1 MRAPIHP
8 FPRPKTIMLNR
19 PLTYVLAAASLALAG
34 TASAETKIG
43 TIRAQE
49 VVRESPYYKAAETKM
64 RGEFD
69 KRQKELEATGK
80 SLSEDIKKFQRD
92 ADIMS
97 PDERAKKQKDL
108 QGRQVD
114 FEYAQQKFKEDA
126 TNRDRELTQDLMSKI
141 KEAIQAVAKD
151 KGLDL
156 VVQDPVY
163 TVPSLDITDEV
174 LKQLQAAGG
183 SAGSDDKKKGKKD

>member
-1 MRAPIHP
+1 
-8 FPRPKTIMLNR
+8 MLNR
-19 PLTYVLAAASLALAG
+19 SLTVLLAAASLLAAG
-34 TASAETKIG
+34 TAAAETKIG

-69 KRQKELEATGK
+69 KRQQDLETTGK
-80 SLSEDIKKFQRD
+80 ALAEDIKKFQRD

-97 PDERAKKQKDL
+97 PDERAKKEKDL
-108 QGRQVD
+108 SARQVD
-114 FEYAQQKFKEDA
+114 FQYAQQKFKEDA
-126 TNRDRELTQDLMSKI
+126 TTRDRELTQDLMGKI
-141 KEAIQAVAKD
+141 KDAIQSVAKD

-174 LKQLQAAGG
+174 LKQLQSAGGAAAG
-183 SAGSDDKKKGKKD
+183 SSDKKKGK

>member
-1 MRAPIHP
+1 M
-8 FPRPKTIMLNR
+8 TMLNR
-19 PLTYVLAAASLALAG
+19 STIAVLALATLAFAG
-34 TASAETKIG
+34 TAAAETKIG

-49 VVRESPYYKAAETKM
+49 VVRESPFYKAAETKM

-69 KRQKELEATGK
+69 KRQQELETTGK
-80 SLSEDIKKFQRD
+80 SLAEDIKKFQRD

-97 PDERAKKQKDL
+97 PDERAKKEKDL
-108 QGRQVD
+108 SARQVD
-114 FEYAQQKFKEDA
+114 FQYAQQKFKEDA

-141 KEAIQAVAKD
+141 KEAIQTVAKE

-163 TVPSLDITDEV
+163 TVPALDITTEV
-174 LKQLQAAGG
+174 LKQLQAGGASAGG
-183 SAGSDDKKKGKKD
+183 GEKKKK